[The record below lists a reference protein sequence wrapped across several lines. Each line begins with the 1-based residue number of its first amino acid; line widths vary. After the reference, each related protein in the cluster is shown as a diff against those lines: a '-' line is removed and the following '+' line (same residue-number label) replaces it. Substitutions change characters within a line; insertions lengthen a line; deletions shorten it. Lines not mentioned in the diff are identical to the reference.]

1 MTFKYYQP
9 TEIQFGAGKVN
20 ELANI
25 IARYGNNVLLV
36 GPIMNENISKMFDK
50 VEGIL
55 KNNNITFTSFYE
67 IESNPSTL
75 TVNKLHKLSKTSK
88 FDVIVGVGGGS
99 VLDSC
104 KIVGL
109 LHGLDEIDWN
119 TMYEKYDDFN
129 TYYKPVC
136 EKTLPLIAIST
147 TAGTGSQCTHASV
160 ITSVDGMKLTVFH
173 QDSYA
178 KVAIVDPELTLTLPN
193 SISSSTAFDAFTHAF
208 ESYLRNDNNPIA
220 QLQSIK
226 AIENIVY
233 ALPKVLK
240 ENKIEYRE
248 MLSLSDTLAGIALS
262 NCGASLPHPLS
273 EVIGSYVNRL
283 AHGQALA
290 MVYPT
295 FLKYTY
301 KKYESK
307 FAKVCRIFDSSY
319 INETDEV
326 AASNFHL
333 VLEKFLVETSL
344 VFKLSD
350 YCTDKETIET
360 IKNFTLWDVLPLEET
375 SVIHKIVNEICE
387 K

>member
-1 MTFKYYQP
+1 M
-9 TEIQFGAGKVN
+9 
-20 ELANI
+20 
-25 IARYGNNVLLV
+25 
-36 GPIMNENISKMFDK
+36 
-50 VEGIL
+50 
-55 KNNNITFTSFYE
+55 
-67 IESNPSTL
+67 
-75 TVNKLHKLSKTSK
+75 
-88 FDVIVGVGGGS
+88 
-99 VLDSC
+99 
-104 KIVGL
+104 
-109 LHGLDEIDWN
+109 
-119 TMYEKYDDFN
+119 
-129 TYYKPVC
+129 
-136 EKTLPLIAIST
+136 PLIAIST

-333 VLEKFLVETSL
+333 V
-344 VFKLSD
+344 
-350 YCTDKETIET
+350 
-360 IKNFTLWDVLPLEET
+360 
-375 SVIHKIVNEICE
+375 
-387 K
+387 

>member
-1 MTFKYYQP
+1 
-9 TEIQFGAGKVN
+9 
-20 ELANI
+20 
-25 IARYGNNVLLV
+25 
-36 GPIMNENISKMFDK
+36 
-50 VEGIL
+50 
-55 KNNNITFTSFYE
+55 
-67 IESNPSTL
+67 
-75 TVNKLHKLSKTSK
+75 
-88 FDVIVGVGGGS
+88 
-99 VLDSC
+99 
-104 KIVGL
+104 
-109 LHGLDEIDWN
+109 
-119 TMYEKYDDFN
+119 
-129 TYYKPVC
+129 
-136 EKTLPLIAIST
+136 
-147 TAGTGSQCTHASV
+147 
-160 ITSVDGMKLTVFH
+160 
-173 QDSYA
+173 
-178 KVAIVDPELTLTLPN
+178 
-193 SISSSTAFDAFTHAF
+193 
-208 ESYLRNDNNPIA
+208 
-220 QLQSIK
+220 
-226 AIENIVY
+226 
-233 ALPKVLK
+233 
-240 ENKIEYRE
+240 

-375 SVIHKIVNEICE
+375 SVIHKIVNEICG